1 MRMPAVLAGARVN
14 EIIVN
19 HAGQP
24 ERVIEFMIGEQS
36 SVGGDPGAMK
46 LGASGGG
53 RNQAAK
59 ARSRSHP
66 PGPSSVS
73 PPDAVNTLIFI
84 DELVQIHIN

>member
-1 MRMPAVLAGARVN
+1 MPAVLVGARVN

-46 LGASGGG
+46 LGL
-53 RNQAAK
+53 QAAVEIK
-59 ARSRSHP
+59 PQRLVLGVTRRVRRRSRC
-66 PGPSSVS
+66 
-73 PPDAVNTLIFI
+73 
-84 DELVQIHIN
+84 QIRLTY